1 MAKDEVI
8 LYNKEDTVT
17 RSNALIGGMYSSTLI
32 ENKLT
37 VWALKAARADADGL
51 PTVSMTTEEIRALT
65 GTKGNGIYDLLA
77 VTALRMGNR
86 HIFIEDRDKH
96 EFEFINLIDHATYKG
111 GIFTVFFTQAAK
123 ARMWNLKSNFTTM
136 RLETLFA
143 FKSNYTFRLY
153 ELLKMHEYQIDG
165 NNTPIIIEYG
175 FAELKLKMNLVDT
188 DKDEKV
194 FLALKKKNCDLD
206 KIVNEIAGENNR
218 KFRDWYEFKRKV
230 IQRAQ
235 KEINET
241 TELHV
246 DVEPVRS
253 GRGGRVTK
261 LRFILTHNPDF
272 HADGSQHAKVSD
284 VLSIMPNAG
293 ISEHDAI
300 ALLKAAG
307 DDLGK
312 IRAAYDKAKKQ
323 PELRNLVGWMISC
336 LKGDYQSVSVIEGD
350 AERYKQADQLKNTIK
365 SYHEQ
370 HADELA
376 ILTWNR
382 MKENERFPM
391 FEEHVLQETGLEMYF
406 WETLYSPIEKIK
418 IFSKWLQ
425 T

>member
-153 ELLKMHEYQIDG
+153 ELLKMH
-165 NNTPIIIEYG
+165 
-175 FAELKLKMNLVDT
+175 
-188 DKDEKV
+188 
-194 FLALKKKNCDLD
+194 
-206 KIVNEIAGENNR
+206 
-218 KFRDWYEFKRKV
+218 
-230 IQRAQ
+230 
-235 KEINET
+235 
-241 TELHV
+241 
-246 DVEPVRS
+246 
-253 GRGGRVTK
+253 
-261 LRFILTHNPDF
+261 
-272 HADGSQHAKVSD
+272 
-284 VLSIMPNAG
+284 
-293 ISEHDAI
+293 
-300 ALLKAAG
+300 
-307 DDLGK
+307 
-312 IRAAYDKAKKQ
+312 
-323 PELRNLVGWMISC
+323 
-336 LKGDYQSVSVIEGD
+336 
-350 AERYKQADQLKNTIK
+350 
-365 SYHEQ
+365 
-370 HADELA
+370 
-376 ILTWNR
+376 
-382 MKENERFPM
+382 
-391 FEEHVLQETGLEMYF
+391 
-406 WETLYSPIEKIK
+406 
-418 IFSKWLQ
+418 
-425 T
+425 